1 VIRISEQAAL
11 ATALCLALA
20 GCSGWQSA
28 LDAHGESAIG
38 LKQLIV
44 LIVVVCSIVWT
55 LVMIALI
62 LALARKRGWRE
73 LPITVNPGTERRMA
87 ISVGAAV
94 AATVVII
101 AAFTVL
107 SFFTTR
113 ALSVTGSDDLTIKVR
128 GLQWWWGIEYFGSTP
143 DQRFETANE
152 IHIPVGRKVR
162 LQLEGLDVIH
172 SFWVPSLAGKQD
184 LIPGRPNELTIR
196 AERAGVYRGQ
206 CAEFCGLQHAH
217 MAFFVIAE
225 EQGVFD
231 EWVRLQRQGA
241 VATAANAEASAGQQ
255 AFMSRQCAACHTIRG
270 TAANGTTGPDLTHV
284 GGRRTIA
291 AGLLETT
298 RGSLA
303 AWIADPQTLKP
314 GNNMPMVPLSPDELR
329 AISAYL
335 AGLK

>member
-1 VIRISEQAAL
+1 MRVFKQAAL
-11 ATALCLALA
+11 ATALSLTLAS
-20 GCSGWQSA
+20 CSGWQSA
-28 LDAHGESAIG
+28 LDVHGQSAIG
-38 LKQLIV
+38 LKHLII
-44 LIVVVCSIVWT
+44 LIVVVCSIVWS

-62 LALARKRGWRE
+62 LALARKRVPRE
-73 LPITVNPGTERRMA
+73 RPIIVHAATERRMT
-87 ISVGAAV
+87 ISVAAAV

-113 ALSVTGSDDLTIKVR
+113 ALSVAGNDDLTIKVR

-143 DQRFETANE
+143 EQRFETANE

-184 LIPGRPNELTIR
+184 LVPGRPNELTIR
-196 AERAGVYRGQ
+196 AERPGVYRGQ

-225 EQGVFD
+225 EQGAFD

-241 VATAANAEASAGQQ
+241 VAAADAEASAGQQ

-270 TAANGTTGPDLTHV
+270 TAASGTTGPDLTHV
-284 GGRRTIA
+284 GGRKTIA

-303 AWIADPQTLKP
+303 AWIADPQTLKL
-314 GNNMPMVPLSPDELR
+314 GNNMPMVPLSPEELR

-335 AGLK
+335 AALK